1 MPFSTIVRDRY
12 FSVTAG
18 LGFLVLFLSAALFY
32 VGIEPSGK
40 PLILHFDSYR
50 GIDFLGSRTQVFKI
64 IWSVFF
70 VLLINLFLG
79 WFLYDKHRF
88 LSYIF
93 VFASLW
99 VSVLILIAVSV
110 IISANS

>member
-1 MPFSTIVRDRY
+1 MLFSTIVRDRH
-12 FSVTAG
+12 FSITAG
-18 LGFLVLFLSAALFY
+18 LGFLILFLAAALFY
-32 VGIEPSGK
+32 VGIEPTGK

-50 GIDFLGSRTQVFKI
+50 GIDFLGSRWQVFKI
-64 IWSVFF
+64 IWSAFF
-70 VLLINLFLG
+70 ILLINFLLG

-99 VSVLILIAVSV
+99 ISVLILIAVNV
-110 IISANS
+110 IISANT